1 MGDHPTHC
9 FLAFTMTHS
18 ISRTELVQWLDTYLN
33 ASSFKDYCPNGL
45 QVEGT
50 NTVRHIVTGV
60 TASMALLEAA
70 VEHGAD
76 TVLVHHGWFWK
87 NEDERIRG
95 MKKKRLAF
103 ALKHDLNLIAY
114 HLPLDAHPEVGNNTQ
129 LAHVLGFKQ
138 DLDHNDVP
146 VGIGPGQLIQT
157 GYLDIP
163 EKLENLAKK
172 ISNSLQREA
181 LVVGNSQ
188 QIIQR
193 LAWCTG
199 GAQGFMNEAIEA
211 GVDLYLSG
219 EASEPTFHYAQES
232 NTAYIGAGH
241 HATERYGVKALG
253 EKIAQHFKLK
263 VDFVDINNP
272 I

>member
-1 MGDHPTHC
+1 
-9 FLAFTMTHS
+9 MTLS
-18 ISRTELVQWLDTYLN
+18 ISRTELVNWLDTYLE
-33 ASSFKDYCPNGL
+33 SSRFKDYCPNGL

-50 NTVRHIVTGV
+50 ETVRHIVTGV
-60 TASMALLEAA
+60 TASQALLEAA
-70 VEHGAD
+70 VERGAD

-95 MKKKRLAF
+95 MKKKRIAF

-129 LAHVLGFKQ
+129 LARVLGFTQ
-138 DLDHNDVP
+138 NRDADGRP
-146 VGIGPGQLIQT
+146 VGIGPSNLIQT

-163 EKLENLAKK
+163 ETLESLSLK
-172 ISNSLQREA
+172 ISDRLQRSA
-181 LVVGNSQ
+181 LTVGNPQ
-188 QIIQR
+188 QLIQR

-232 NTAYIGAGH
+232 TTAYIGAGH
-241 HATERYGVKALG
+241 HATERYGVQALG
-253 EKIAQHFKLK
+253 EKIAEHFKLK
-263 VDFVDINNP
+263 VDFVDLYNP

>member
-1 MGDHPTHC
+1 
-9 FLAFTMTHS
+9 MTIS
-18 ISRTELVQWLDTYLN
+18 IPRTELVHWLDSYLE
-33 ASSFKDYCPNGL
+33 ASRFKDYCPNGL
-45 QVEGT
+45 QVEGAEK
-50 NTVRHIVTGV
+50 VRHVVTGV
-60 TASMALLEAA
+60 TASLALLEAA
-70 VEHGAD
+70 VERGAD

-103 ALKHDLNLIAY
+103 ALEHDLNLIAY

-129 LAHVLGFKQ
+129 LARLLGFQQ
-138 DLDHNDVP
+138 DLNADGLP
-146 VGIGPGQLIQT
+146 TGIGPGNLIQT

-163 EKLENLAKK
+163 ETLDSLSQK
-172 ISNSLQREA
+172 ISSLLQRKA
-181 LVVGNSQ
+181 LTVGNPQ
-188 QIIQR
+188 QLIQR

-219 EASEPTFHYAQES
+219 EASEPTYHYVQES
-232 NTAYIGAGH
+232 TTAYIGAGH

-253 EKIAQHFKLK
+253 EKVTQQFKLQ
-263 VDFVDINNP
+263 VDFIDINNP